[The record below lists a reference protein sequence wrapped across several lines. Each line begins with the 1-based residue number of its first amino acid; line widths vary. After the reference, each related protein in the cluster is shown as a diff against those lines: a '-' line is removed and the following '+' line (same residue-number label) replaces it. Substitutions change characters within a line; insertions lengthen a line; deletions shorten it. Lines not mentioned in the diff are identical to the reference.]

1 MMYDRVCLFPVKKK
15 KKIYV
20 WKKPVVMD
28 GEIMG
33 DFKSSLFINLCFQNI
48 PQLIYNTFITKM
60 LNTIYTHQL
69 LKESHGLNKR
79 EEQRG
84 QKRNYSNRSS
94 SHRLAL
100 KTRLNESEQISENLK
115 RKN

>member
-1 MMYDRVCLFPVKKK
+1 
-15 KKIYV
+15 
-20 WKKPVVMD
+20 MD

-33 DFKSSLFINLCFQNI
+33 DFKSSLFISLCFQNI

-60 LNTIYTHQL
+60 LNTIYTQL

-100 KTRLNESEQISENLK
+100 KTRLNESEQTSENLK